1 MATALMLQ
9 APLTDDTHT
18 HTHTHSDM
26 EVDLN
31 TADFLFLSVSGQK
44 TVPGVDLNTITDS
57 HTETTNVEI
66 LQEFTKLREPVSP
79 EGSQNCP
86 LLVKMS
92 VHYYFFLIM
101 FGRMGAKC
109 VFQVV

>member
-9 APLTDDTHT
+9 APLTDNT

-31 TADFLFLSVSGQK
+31 TADFHFLSVSGQK
-44 TVPGVDLNTITDS
+44 TIPGVDPNTITHS
-57 HTETTNVEI
+57 HTETKRIHNVEI
-66 LQEFTKLREPVSP
+66 LQEFTKLREAVTP

-86 LLVKMS
+86 LLVNMS
-92 VHYYFFLIM
+92 VH
-101 FGRMGAKC
+101 
-109 VFQVV
+109 